1 MIQDVIN
8 EIFFQSIGR
17 FWPWLRKRI
26 YRKDKFVKDIEFDV
40 RSSNPLTFI
49 LNSQIPHA
57 TLYLKI
63 INKSQYLEITFD
75 RALLEIW
82 IRSDRG
88 EQPVIYQGKMISR
101 KRIEKKGTAEL
112 YWTTELN
119 DYQTKFLKTIKD
131 SRDLSATV
139 TINYDINSDLYE
151 INDQIT
157 LGNRQ
162 CKIEG

>member
-8 EIFFQSIGR
+8 EIFFQSIGK
-17 FWPWLRKRI
+17 FSPWLRKKI
-26 YRKDKFVKDIEFDV
+26 YPKDEFVKDIEFDV
-40 RSSNPLTFI
+40 RSSNPLYFS
-49 LNSQIPHA
+49 LNSQIPHVA
-57 TLYLKI
+57 LYVKI
-63 INKSQYLEITFD
+63 INKSQYLEIIFD

-88 EQPVIYQGKMISR
+88 SQPVIYQGKMTSR
-101 KRIEKKGTAEL
+101 QRIGKKETKEL

-119 DYQTKFLKTIKD
+119 EYQTKFLKTIKD

-139 TINYDINSDLYE
+139 TINYNINSDLYE
-151 INDQIT
+151 ISDQIR
-157 LGNRQ
+157 LENRP

>member
-8 EIFFQSIGR
+8 EMFFQSIGR
-17 FWPWLRKRI
+17 FWPLLRKKI
-26 YRKDKFVKDIEFDV
+26 YPKDKFVKDIEFDV
-40 RSSNPLTFI
+40 RSNNPLTFT
-49 LNSQIPHA
+49 LNSDIPHA

-88 EQPVIYQGKMISR
+88 DQPVIYQGNMMSR
-101 KRIEKKGTAEL
+101 QRIGKKGAEGL
-112 YWTTELN
+112 YWKTELN

-139 TINYDINSDLYE
+139 TINYDINCDLYE
-151 INDQIT
+151 ISDQIT
-157 LGNRQ
+157 LRDRP

>member
-17 FWPWLRKRI
+17 FWPRLREKI
-26 YRKDKFVKDIEFDV
+26 YPKDEFIKDIEFDV
-40 RSSNPLTFI
+40 RSSNPLSFS
-49 LNSQIPHA
+49 LNSEIPHA
-57 TLYLKI
+57 SLYLKI

-88 EQPVIYQGKMISR
+88 SQPVIYQGKMISR
-101 KRIEKKGTAEL
+101 QRIGKKETREL
-112 YWTTELN
+112 YWNTELN
-119 DYQTKFLKTIKD
+119 EYQTRFLKAIKD

-151 INDQIT
+151 IIDQIR
-157 LGNRQ
+157 LENKP